1 MLKYSRCGCKK
12 GIDNHCYGFFCKT
25 VDCDDNQV
33 IPYGPSGSGEL
44 SLGYVNEKPIKY
56 QRPLSCIVT
65 AEISGL
71 NGGDYYDG
79 YNGTFHLYTGSNDY
93 VITLEAV
100 NACVCSEENDSRFGS
115 AVISLFLAG
124 ADPLNP
130 TVGVTDDSPADFIYS
145 EDWAGD
151 RPTIWMKLQLSN
163 NAEGPVY
170 NFSTTY
176 ELYGNTGVTYDGD
189 YQKSGSVIS
198 VPEPTCSNH
207 INTGSLDGTN
217 LELEADLT
225 LLEESHSIIPLDG
238 SDVALCDYTSDTP
251 IKNYQTM
258 DLSAGC
264 HIRLTSTPE
273 INIVEDKYVSQ
284 GAAAPSNIFNF
295 CYTDYTIMI
304 EGVIDEKSV
313 LDAAEEVFSTCDCGT
328 YLNRSY
334 RGTYIDYFSPI
345 NGERRFDT
353 LCCCEDEG
361 VCIDYFTVTFYQN
374 VIDGLYKTFSDIK
387 FYDSDGMLLLTFHKD
402 YGGSVSPLPLD
413 TASVTDVQHTMTYQH
428 PSMIGKCDFTS
439 ATVTLTVNAT
449 EESSPCNEIELGC
462 ETFCLGQTDS
472 VLITIPAFTL
482 AAYDFTQYYR
492 WITIAFPN
500 TPVYGP
506 TQPVGTLPDTS
517 WNAYINAFIAEC
529 GGTYAF
535 PGGEYILNSVDG
547 SCIYE
552 YGNEAD
558 CYGID
563 PYIKATLVKNR
574 FQIEI
579 HHRDFYILFDDIGQ
593 TLPYNV
599 CCEDSINWN
608 IECYVAPRTSK
619 GIGETCGD
627 YPAIPVQYVCQQFRV
642 DTNLDTCVDSVTYKA
657 GFVPRVNPLTN
668 NGNTNC
674 GSSTC
679 TNAVIRRFSC
689 YTGKNIDIVLE
700 TV

>member
-313 LDAAEEVFSTCDCGT
+313 LDAGEEVFSTCDCGT

-428 PSMIGKCDFTS
+428 PSMIGKCDFTN
-439 ATVTLTVNAT
+439 ATVTLTVNST
-449 EESSPCNEIELGC
+449 QESSPCNEIDLGC
-462 ETFCLGQTDS
+462 NFFCMGQTNEI
-472 VLITIPAFTL
+472 LITIPSFTL
-482 AAYDFTQYYR
+482 SAYDFTQHYDEGGADWDSY
-492 WITIAFPN
+492 IT
-500 TPVYGP
+500 
-506 TQPVGTLPDTS
+506 Q
-517 WNAYINAFIAEC
+517 FITEC
-529 GGTYAF
+529 AGGTYTF
-535 PGGEYILNSVDG
+535 PGGEYILSSVNG
-547 SCIYE
+547 SCVYE
-552 YGNEAD
+552 YGSEAD
-558 CYGID
+558 CYGTD
-563 PYIKATLVKNR
+563 PYIKATLNKGR
-574 FQIEI
+574 LLIEI
-579 HHRDFYILFDDIGQ
+579 RHRDFYVEFDDIDSD
-593 TLPYNV
+593 LPYNI

-608 IECYVAPRTSK
+608 INVYLQPNYTK
-619 GIGETCGD
+619 GIWYDNGD
-627 YPAIPVQYVCQQFRV
+627 FLGIPLLNQWAPSRV
-642 DTNLDTCVDSVTYKA
+642 DINLDTCICTLTPYPGFTPYNNPCDSIKDPTED
-657 GFVPRVNPLTN
+657 GPTW
-668 NGNTNC
+668 
-674 GSSTC
+674 
-679 TNAVIRRFSC
+679 FSC
-689 YTGKNIDIVLE
+689 YQGKTITI
-700 TV
+700 TVESI